1 MEIPESIN
9 SLTIEVPTTSITQ
22 TDIHKNIDTTG
33 ILEALKHN
41 TSLSDFRDIEIGLA
55 FYKKDAVSDKNFINN
70 ILLLYADT
78 VKKAIS
84 TSNISDEYKPI
95 LSKSFNDAINGIV
108 GSLNAVY
115 DIAYILNKKKNIL
128 DVQRISCIMLGYAIA
143 VIKKIHNH

>member
-9 SLTIEVPTTSITQ
+9 NLTTEVSTTSITQ
-22 TDIHKNIDTTG
+22 IDIQKNIDTTG
-33 ILEALKHN
+33 ILESLKHN

-84 TSNISDEYKPI
+84 TSNVSDEYKPI

-108 GSLNAVY
+108 GSLNALY
-115 DIAYILNKKKNIL
+115 DITFTLNKKKNIL
-128 DVQRISCIMLGYAIA
+128 DVQRVSCIMLGYAIA
-143 VIKKIHNH
+143 IIKKIHNH